1 MAVSKR
7 NRTREKLLI
16 AAQELLLEGGF
27 SALGIQAL
35 TERADV
41 ALGTMYNYFRTR
53 EEVAD
58 AVVEILLGAFLQAM
72 QRISK
77 DLTDPA
83 AIVSAS
89 MRQTLYWMT
98 PHSDFGKI
106 IFISGLPITRY
117 AYQVRQG
124 FMRDM
129 QLGLESGRFTVQ
141 QPTIIASMISG
152 GILAVLLDLFLD
164 QMSVTQIPDV
174 AEQALLLLGID
185 QTEARQIANQP
196 LDFLDCPDFP
206 VSSLSY
212 LPLLT

>member
-58 AVVEILLGAFLQAM
+58 AVVEILLAAFLQAM
-72 QRISK
+72 EHISK
-77 DLTDPA
+77 DLNDPA

-89 MRQTLYWMT
+89 IRQTLHWMT
-98 PHSDFGKI
+98 PQSDFGKI
-106 IFISGLPITRY
+106 LFISGLPIMRY

-124 FMRDM
+124 FIRDM
-129 QLGLESGRFTVQ
+129 QLGVEQGRFTVKQ
-141 QPTIIASMISG
+141 HAIIASMISG
-152 GILAVLLDLFLD
+152 GVLAVLLDLFLGH
-164 QMSVTQIPDV
+164 MSASQIPDV
-174 AEQALLLLGID
+174 AEQALLLLGINPI
-185 QTEARQIANQP
+185 EAHQIANQP
-196 LDFLDCPDFP
+196 LVFLDCPDFP
-206 VSSLSY
+206 VSSLLY
-212 LPLLT
+212 LPLLS